1 MKTCQKQ
8 AAVYLK
14 AQMNKTAR
22 FEVSRSLPF
31 SCGQIDVGF

>member
-1 MKTCQKQ
+1 MKTRHKQ